1 MLDLTTRKV
10 EVYLLLN
17 MHGNLTYFSHSFFF
31 LFFFFAAKY
40 ILYEK
45 KGIVS
50 IVMHKESTAA
60 DVLQAFMHA
69 LVMANLVEKY
79 KSAHSESQSWMDK
92 HYEDLVL
99 KVNII

>member
-1 MLDLTTRKV
+1 LV
-10 EVYLLLN
+10 FV
-17 MHGNLTYFSHSFFF
+17 
-31 LFFFFAAKY
+31 AKY

-99 KVNII
+99 KVICYR